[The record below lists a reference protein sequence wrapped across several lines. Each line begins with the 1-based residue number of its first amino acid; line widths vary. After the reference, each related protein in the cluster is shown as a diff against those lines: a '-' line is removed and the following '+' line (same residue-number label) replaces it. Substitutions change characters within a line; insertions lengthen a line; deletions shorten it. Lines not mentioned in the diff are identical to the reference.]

1 MTCLQL
7 AYFFHPQ
14 LIANPNRVV
23 LPFSSLVVSFMC
35 TGWGTKP
42 KSAFRERVLG
52 ASSLVC
58 TGLYNPVQQR
68 LLTRLSTHNSLQK
81 FVPQI
86 ATCTYVIAIS
96 LRSKKMILCQH
107 KNKTKRKLEYQNQIF
122 THQMKKG
129 ILNFVYSLY

>member
-1 MTCLQL
+1 
-7 AYFFHPQ
+7 
-14 LIANPNRVV
+14 
-23 LPFSSLVVSFMC
+23 MC

-42 KSAFRERVLG
+42 KSAFWERVLG

-96 LRSKKMILCQH
+96 LRSKKMIFCQH
-107 KNKTKRKLEYQNQIF
+107 KNKDEEEARISKPDIYSPDE
-122 THQMKKG
+122 KG
-129 ILNFVYSLY
+129 DFKFRV